1 MRRWRWTVG
10 AVSVVALAIAPST
23 TLARSERVASCGDFS
38 IQGLRASHVR
48 RASSIRCALVRRLIR
63 ATYAGGGYRHTY
75 PFYTASGKGYGN
87 VIDWFHGGWR
97 CSVGA
102 GGAAC
107 SNAARRRFNVIDN
120 GTSVEVAILADTR

>member
-1 MRRWRWTVG
+1 M
-10 AVSVVALAIAPST
+10 VALAIAPST
-23 TLARSERVASCGDFS
+23 SVARPERAASCGDFS
-38 IQGLRASHVR
+38 IQSLRATHVR
-48 RASSIRCALVRRLIR
+48 RASSIRCALVRRLVR

-75 PFYTASGKGYGN
+75 PFHTASGEGYGN
-87 VIDWFHGGWR
+87 VVDWLRGGWR

-107 SNAARRRFNVIDN
+107 SNVAHRRFNVIDN